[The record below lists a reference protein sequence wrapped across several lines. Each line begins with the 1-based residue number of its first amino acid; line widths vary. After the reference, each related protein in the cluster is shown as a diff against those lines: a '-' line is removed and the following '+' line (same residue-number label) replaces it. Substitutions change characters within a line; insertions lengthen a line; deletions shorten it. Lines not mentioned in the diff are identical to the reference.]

1 MFGYVRAYSPEMK
14 MCEYEYYRAAY
25 CGLCR
30 AMGRCT
36 GCASRC
42 MLNYDF
48 AFLALVRMA
57 IVGETPEFKK
67 KRCFVHPTKKR
78 TEMVQ
83 QGQLDYCACASV
95 LLSYHKV
102 RDDIA
107 DERGIRRFGA
117 RMLLTFMRR
126 MYKRAAKK
134 VPGLDESI
142 AAELD
147 TLSDIEKQKCASVD
161 IPAESFGRLTSSILC
176 YGLDGANSA
185 IARQIGFHIGK
196 WIYIADA
203 LDDYDDDSKS
213 GKYNPFCEL
222 WGDGIPD
229 ASRRDIL
236 AALKRELMQAELGFD
251 MIEWGDDGRLRG
263 VIQNIIYC
271 GMPRRA
277 ERLGE
282 GGEDKNK

>member
-126 MYKRAAKK
+126 MHKRAAKK

-142 AAELD
+142 AVELD

-161 IPAESFGRLTSSILC
+161 IPAESCKSFPISVMARLMPLPITS
-176 YGLDGANSA
+176 A
-185 IARQIGFHIGK
+185 
-196 WIYIADA
+196 
-203 LDDYDDDSKS
+203 
-213 GKYNPFCEL
+213 PT
-222 WGDGIPD
+222 
-229 ASRRDIL
+229 
-236 AALKRELMQAELGFD
+236 
-251 MIEWGDDGRLRG
+251 
-263 VIQNIIYC
+263 
-271 GMPRRA
+271 MPRISDTAVALPVASASNLRSLASLSSFSSGAAYFMRIALISSCSRA
-277 ERLGE
+277 E
-282 GGEDKNK
+282 